1 MMDKYHNLGTPVNV
15 LVLNGIKALPC
26 RNLQQTQDEAMK
38 GISGETFAEET
49 LMRNT
54 ACSGCPIGC
63 IHVGF
68 VREKFMEP
76 NQYLTAS
83 FL

>member
-1 MMDKYHNLGTPVNV
+1 
-15 LVLNGIKALPC
+15 
-26 RNLQQTQDEAMK
+26 MK

-76 NQYLTAS
+76 NQYLYRQVS
-83 FL
+83 YDHERFLQRLHAGVTNAFKVLSLIDVTEKMGLT